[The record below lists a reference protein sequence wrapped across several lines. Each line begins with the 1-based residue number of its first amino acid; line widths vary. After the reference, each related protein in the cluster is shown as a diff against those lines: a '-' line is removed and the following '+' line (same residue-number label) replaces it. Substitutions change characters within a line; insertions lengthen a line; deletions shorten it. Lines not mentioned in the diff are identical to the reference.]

1 LAATKNHQAF
11 FFGLNKLSPLD
22 DYPAV
27 YAVIMIPT
35 TVPSAITLSTDNDR
49 SALAVDAPKAAIVVA
64 MADPHVDFLCECG
77 DCNAQSH
84 NRRNSQKPAP
94 HRIISSSI
102 YAATKGNIY
111 GLNAAPSG
119 KFRCVRGRAL
129 PACATLMREHGGM
142 RYNSGRQPQRIRP
155 AES

>member
-1 LAATKNHQAF
+1 LAKTKKETTRAS

-22 DYPAV
+22 DYLAV

-49 SALAVDAPKAAIVVA
+49 SALAVDTPKAAIVVA

-77 DCNAQSH
+77 DCNTQSH

-102 YAATKGNIY
+102 YAATKGTIY
-111 GLNAAPSG
+111 GLNAAPS
-119 KFRCVRGRAL
+119 
-129 PACATLMREHGGM
+129 
-142 RYNSGRQPQRIRP
+142 
-155 AES
+155 